1 MTELTRKQWLVNV
14 ALIMLCFLRTALS
27 SVFPVIKL
35 FLRGVMEVELLW
47 FVITLCLAGAIAGI
61 TSGLF
66 GNGGGFVVVPA
77 LLVVFPFFTDSS
89 GELIKV
95 AIGTSLASIVVSSAR
110 SVQAHKKKGAVDF
123 LVLKDWSIWLVVGVV
138 VGLYIASQTSSES
151 LILVF
156 AIGVLLYSIYFLF
169 PALFAG
175 TSNTLTMPKGIFK
188 AGLASFL
195 GGFSALLGI
204 GGGTITVMTMV
215 ICNRSVHQ
223 AIATAAGV
231 GFIIGIPGSIGFLL
245 MGQNVQDL
253 PYGTVGFINIPAL
266 IAISAGSV
274 MTAPLGAKWAHSLD
288 EVSLK
293 KIFGLYLI
301 AVSISMFYKAF

>member
-1 MTELTRKQWLVNV
+1 
-14 ALIMLCFLRTALS
+14 MLKFLCAELS
-27 SVFPVIKL
+27 SVCLSIKIL
-35 FLRGVMEVELLW
+35 LRGVMEVELVW
-47 FVITLCLAGAIAGI
+47 FVVTLCLAGAIAGI

-77 LLVVFPFFTDSS
+77 LLAVFPFFTDSP

-138 VGLYIASQTSSES
+138 IGLYIASQTSSES

-223 AIATAAGV
+223 AVATAAGV

-245 MGQNVQDL
+245 MGQNIENL
-253 PYGTVGFINIPAL
+253 PYGTFGFINIPAL
-266 IAISAGSV
+266 VAISVGSV

-293 KIFGLYLI
+293 KTFGLYLVVV
-301 AVSISMFYKAF
+301 AISMFYKAF